1 MFGGNNWRQPEF
13 MSSRKRKRDYEYDEV
28 DPSKRLRGEPSLR
41 TRYPHK
47 HNFNNVDG
55 KSQKYE
61 LFFGWRSPFSQHHP
75 VTFTV
80 DKKVFNCAEQYY
92 MFRKAA
98 LFEDKAIEEKI
109 MNASDPKEQK
119 RLGKQIQNFNFDTWM
134 QHSMEVVE
142 TGNMAKFS
150 QNPNLKKKLF
160 ATSPRLMV
168 EASPYDATWG
178 IALHK
183 NDPRAW
189 DERTWQGKNLLGQIL
204 TKVRDNLM
212 RQEGVL
218 GDKEE
223 ESREKTGYNTAAIYS
238 SDRYHRNNCD
248 DMDRRRAECHS
259 FSHRERSE
267 SYGQRTSS
275 SGCPDSSRSESYLQ
289 TRAPNKLNFQ
299 NIDVFADRHLK
310 NPYRS
315 IIEATMFGGNNWRQP
330 EFMSS
335 RKRKRDYEYDEVDP
349 SKRLRGE
356 PSLPTRYPHKHNFN
370 NVDGKSQKYEL
381 FFGWRS
387 PFSQHHPVA
396 FTVDKK
402 VFNCAEQ
409 YYMYR
414 KAALFEDKAIEEK
427 IMNASDPKEQ
437 KRLGK
442 QIQNFNFDTWMQH
455 SMEVVETGN
464 MAKFSQNPNL
474 KKKLFATSPRLMVEA
489 SPYDATWGIALHK
502 NDPRA
507 WDERTWQGKN
517 LLGQILTK
525 VRDNLMRQEGL
536 LGDDES
542 LSREKT
548 GYNTAAIP
556 SSDGYHR
563 NNSDDIDR
571 RRVEWHRFGHRGRS
585 GSYGQRTSSSGCPD
599 SRRSESYSQ
608 TRQPN
613 KRNIPNIDS
622 FADRQSEKYELF
634 FGWRSPFSQH
644 HPVKFTVDNK
654 VFNCAEQYYMY
665 RKAAL
670 FKDKAI
676 EEKIMNS
683 SDPKE
688 QKRLGKQIQNFNFDT
703 WMQHSMEVV
712 KTGNMAK
719 FSQNPNLK
727 EKLFATSPRL
737 MVEASPYDATW
748 GIALHKNDPRAWD
761 ERTWKGKNLLGRI
774 ITKVR
779 DNLMRKDGCLGDKE
793 GESREKAS
801 AVGRS
806 DRYHRNTND
815 EINRRKS
822 LHSLSHMKRSESC
835 GQRTSSSECP
845 DSHGK
850 CSQSRDSDQNRGS
863 ERTGSGGRERLDKLK
878 SGGKRVS
885 RWDKDSDGSLSKQR
899 SPVTKKQKTDQ
910 GESYI
915 RGDSERK
922 RDGSPG
928 RHRSPVTKKQK
939 TAQGESCSRRDSERL
954 GETGEEGTC
963 GRSWNKEPRR
973 KDCERSRSDS
983 QGTNSENSSSSSEDS
998 DRGSSVIGQ
1007 TSKAGR
1013 HLKKKKKQKKK
1024 KRRSRND
1031 SQKKNDEHS
1040 SNGSEMSH
1048 QDRKERRKEHSD
1060 SNSSSKC
1067 EDLKRKE
1074 RRNKTAK
1081 LDNQGEEERVDGEDN
1096 GVVLEGEERQDD
1108 KCMDTDKD
1116 VGSIQLRVMTEG
1128 KGSGKHGGQGQKSYN
1143 TEDGKRVSSSVR
1155 HNRHCEI
1162 GAGSEGDGGEKQSK
1176 EDTVTEKP
1184 LHGGTQ
1190 ETVLGVSET
1199 GSETRREEGV
1209 HQESKKDDSLGMN
1222 AKGES
1227 EKADE
1232 QCDKAGSEAE
1242 KKKNGED
1249 VDETEA
1255 SDKVHIE
1262 HVSREKVDIE
1272 NTIDDKESQKSNNES
1287 KRVDRDV
1294 AGDDEP
1300 QEETMMNVF
1309 EDHKMATEGCGA
1321 EEGNEQVKEDGKGA
1335 HAEGQKICIK
1345 SFKKSTN
1352 RHYRNNKKFSDSESG
1367 GTNGGSRKS
1376 RKHVDSGND
1385 GRRSRWKSDDR
1396 MVSVDRGSK
1405 DVSSRTSRSTSET
1418 RHASRRYIADS
1429 ETSRNHKRDRSSRK
1443 CSVDRM
1449 SQGKDSEV
1457 TERHKDVTMKHSEVS
1472 KKHKDMARKV
1482 FEKDKNVDRNDSE
1495 VSKKDINVLRKD
1507 GKGSK
1512 DKDKYSKHIH
1522 DRKVRGGDDSDA
1534 RVGESPKE
1542 HNRRKQGNDNYSSK
1556 DQKKKKKNKKK
1567 QEINEKRNKKKARR
1581 KEIRAQR
1588 KAEEKKGNRCV
1599 GQGHNDKGEG

>member
-1 MFGGNNWRQPEF
+1 MSDKNNCWELELEQDSK
-13 MSSRKRKRDYEYDEV
+13 SSRKRKGNFAD
-28 DPSKRLRGEPSLR
+28 SKFDTPKRRRSESYR
-41 TRYPHK
+41 QTRQP
-47 HNFNNVDG
+47 NNRNIRNIDSFADRQ
-55 KSQKYE
+55 SQKYE
-61 LFFGWRSPFSQHHP
+61 LFFGWQSPFSQHHP

-80 DKKVFNCAEQYY
+80 DNKVFNCAEQYY
-92 MFRKAA
+92 MYRKAA
-98 LFEDKAIEEKI
+98 LFKDKAIEEKI
-109 MNASDPKEQK
+109 MNSSNPKEQK

-134 QHSMEVVE
+134 QHSKEVVE
-142 TGNMAKFS
+142 RGNMAKFS

-189 DERTWQGKNLLGQIL
+189 DERTWKGKNLLGRII
-204 TKVRDNLM
+204 TDVRDNLM

-218 GDKEE
+218 GDKEG

-238 SDRYHRNNCD
+238 SDRYHRHNSD
-248 DMDRRRAECHS
+248 DMDRRRAEWHS
-259 FSHRERSE
+259 FSH
-267 SYGQRTSS
+267 
-275 SGCPDSSRSESYLQ
+275 
-289 TRAPNKLNFQ
+289 
-299 NIDVFADRHLK
+299 
-310 NPYRS
+310 
-315 IIEATMFGGNNWRQP
+315 M
-330 EFMSS
+330 
-335 RKRKRDYEYDEVDP
+335 
-349 SKRLRGE
+349 
-356 PSLPTRYPHKHNFN
+356 
-370 NVDGKSQKYEL
+370 
-381 FFGWRS
+381 
-387 PFSQHHPVA
+387 
-396 FTVDKK
+396 
-402 VFNCAEQ
+402 
-409 YYMYR
+409 
-414 KAALFEDKAIEEK
+414 
-427 IMNASDPKEQ
+427 
-437 KRLGK
+437 
-442 QIQNFNFDTWMQH
+442 
-455 SMEVVETGN
+455 
-464 MAKFSQNPNL
+464 
-474 KKKLFATSPRLMVEA
+474 
-489 SPYDATWGIALHK
+489 
-502 NDPRA
+502 
-507 WDERTWQGKN
+507 
-517 LLGQILTK
+517 
-525 VRDNLMRQEGL
+525 
-536 LGDDES
+536 
-542 LSREKT
+542 
-548 GYNTAAIP
+548 
-556 SSDGYHR
+556 
-563 NNSDDIDR
+563 
-571 RRVEWHRFGHRGRS
+571 
-585 GSYGQRTSSSGCPD
+585 
-599 SRRSESYSQ
+599 
-608 TRQPN
+608 
-613 KRNIPNIDS
+613 
-622 FADRQSEKYELF
+622 
-634 FGWRSPFSQH
+634 
-644 HPVKFTVDNK
+644 
-654 VFNCAEQYYMY
+654 
-665 RKAAL
+665 
-670 FKDKAI
+670 
-676 EEKIMNS
+676 
-683 SDPKE
+683 
-688 QKRLGKQIQNFNFDT
+688 
-703 WMQHSMEVV
+703 
-712 KTGNMAK
+712 
-719 FSQNPNLK
+719 
-727 EKLFATSPRL
+727 
-737 MVEASPYDATW
+737 
-748 GIALHKNDPRAWD
+748 
-761 ERTWKGKNLLGRI
+761 KG
-774 ITKVR
+774 
-779 DNLMRKDGCLGDKE
+779 
-793 GESREKAS
+793 
-801 AVGRS
+801 
-806 DRYHRNTND
+806 
-815 EINRRKS
+815 
-822 LHSLSHMKRSESC
+822 SESC

-850 CSQSRDSDQNRGS
+850 CSQSRDSDQNSGS
-863 ERTGSGGRERLDKLK
+863 ERTGSGGRERLDKRK

-885 RWDKDSDGSLSKQR
+885 RWDKESDGSLSKQR
-899 SPVTKKQKTDQ
+899 STVTQKQKTDQ
-910 GESYI
+910 GESYS
-915 RGDSERK
+915 RGDSVRE

-939 TAQGESCSRRDSERL
+939 TTQGESCSRTDSERL
-954 GETGEEGTC
+954 GETGEERTC
-963 GRSWNKEPRR
+963 GRSWNKEQRR
-973 KDCERSRSDS
+973 RDCERSRSDS

-1013 HLKKKKKQKKK
+1013 HLKKKKKQKKR
-1024 KRRSRND
+1024 RRSRND

-1040 SNGSEMSH
+1040 SNGSEASR

-1060 SNSSSKC
+1060 SNSSSRC

-1108 KCMDTDKD
+1108 KCMDKD
-1116 VGSIQLRVMTEG
+1116 VRSIQLRVMIEG

-1143 TEDGKRVSSSVR
+1143 TEDGKRVSSSVP
-1155 HNRHCEI
+1155 HSRHCEI

-1176 EDTVTEKP
+1176 EDTMTEKP

-1190 ETVLGVSET
+1190 EIVLGVSET

-1209 HQESKKDDSLGMN
+1209 RQESKKDDSLGMN

-1249 VDETEA
+1249 VFSAVDETEA

-1272 NTIDDKESQKSNNES
+1272 NTIDDKESHKSNNES

-1300 QEETMMNVF
+1300 VETEETVMDVF
-1309 EDHKMATEGCGA
+1309 RDYKMATEGCGA

-1352 RHYRNNKKFSDSESG
+1352 RHYRNNKKVSDSESG
-1367 GTNGGSRKS
+1367 GTDGGSRKS

-1405 DVSSRTSRSTSET
+1405 DVSSRTSTSTSET

-1449 SQGKDSEV
+1449 SQWKVHEV

-1522 DRKVRGGDDSDA
+1522 DRKVSGGDDSDA

-1542 HNRRKQGNDNYSSK
+1542 HNCRKQGNDNYSSK

-1567 QEINEKRNKKKARR
+1567 REIKEKRNKKKARR